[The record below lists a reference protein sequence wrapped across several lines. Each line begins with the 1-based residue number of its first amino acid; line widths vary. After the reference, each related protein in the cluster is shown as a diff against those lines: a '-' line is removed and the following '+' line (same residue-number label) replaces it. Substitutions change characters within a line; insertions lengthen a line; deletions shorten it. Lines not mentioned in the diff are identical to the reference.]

1 MSKKSRSHRTRI
13 DPNLL
18 EAPLDMMTNDDEIEF
33 DRLDEAFIDD
43 EWWDDI
49 SDEERLSTRRKI
61 ERRRERRA
69 LQSEL
74 NDWDS
79 LDDLRWR

>member
-13 DPNLL
+13 DPNLF
-18 EAPLDMMTNDDEIEF
+18 EAPLDMMTDDDDIEF
-33 DRLDEAFIDD
+33 DRFDEAYVD
-43 EWWDDI
+43 EDWWDDI

-74 NDWDS
+74 NDWES
-79 LDDLRWR
+79 LDGMRWK